1 MLWVEGLA
9 ARANALPMLLQRCAG
24 VRLASAPRTSAS
36 RPLLVSCWTPALRAH
51 SERML
56 MISAART
63 RPVACSRLR
72 HGLTGA
78 QLGKEAET
86 NVSNGGAGYC
96 SGMRSS
102 TGPCQ
107 DSLVGACPVS
117 HCPTRARFGSDHCA
131 FVTLRGARRRM
142 HCTALLC
149 DSWDLHFR
157 VQRTIL
163 A

>member
-1 MLWVEGLA
+1 MLMLSVEGLA
-9 ARANALPMLLQRCAG
+9 ARAKALPMLLQRCAG
-24 VRLASAPRTSAS
+24 VRLASAPHISAS
-36 RPLLVSCWTPALRAH
+36 RPLLVSCRTPGVLAH
-51 SERML
+51 SEL
-56 MISAART
+56 IVMIGAPCP

-86 NVSNGGAGYC
+86 NGSNGGAGYC

-107 DSLVGACPVS
+107 ERLAGACPVS

-131 FVTLRGARRRM
+131 FVTLKGARCRM
-142 HCTALLC
+142 YCNALVC
-149 DSWDLHFR
+149 EY
-157 VQRTIL
+157 
-163 A
+163 